1 VQRSRAINV
10 VLPGASAPFA
20 RSFRENFYMIIPVIL
35 SGGSGT
41 RLWPMSRAERP
52 KQLLPLTGT
61 ETMLQLTARRT
72 MARAGFASPIIVAN
86 AAHADEIE
94 DQLSQIGVADATIV
108 LEPAARNTAPAIA
121 LAALAAD
128 RSAQLLVMPSDHVI
142 ENVDAFMTAIDA
154 AVPLCAQGWFITFG
168 IEPDAPETGYG
179 YIRRGEELAPGV
191 NKVERFVEKPD
202 IETARSYL
210 ASGDYSWNGGIFLFT
225 AGAYL
230 DALARLE
237 PAMLAAAT
245 DGMEKARRDGHR
257 IFPDAKAFG
266 ASPSESV
273 DYAVMEKAGRVA
285 VVPVDMGWSDLGS
298 WDALHAIAPRDAE
311 NNVHHGEVVAIDTEG
326 CLIRTDGPLVA
337 AVGIKDLI
345 VIATGDAVLILPRGS
360 SQDVKRAVEALK
372 RDGHITLDR
381 FTAAKAILDA

>member
-1 VQRSRAINV
+1 
-10 VLPGASAPFA
+10 
-20 RSFRENFYMIIPVIL
+20 MIIPVIL

-52 KQLLPLTGT
+52 KQLLSLTGA

-72 MARAGFASPIIVAN
+72 MNRPGFASPIIVAN
-86 AAHADEIE
+86 TAHADEIAR
-94 DQLSQIGVADATIV
+94 QLGDIGIDDATIV

-128 RSAQLLVMPSDHVI
+128 RDAQLLVMPSDHVI
-142 ENVDAFMTAIDA
+142 DKVDSFMAAIASA
-154 AVPLCAQGWFITFG
+154 APLCAQGWFATFG
-168 IEPDAPETGYG
+168 ISPDAPETGYG

-202 IETARSYL
+202 IETARSYV

-230 DALARLE
+230 DALGHLE

-245 DGMEKARRDGHR
+245 EGMEKARREGGR
-257 IFPDAKAFG
+257 IYPDAKAFG
-266 ASPSESV
+266 TSPSESV
-273 DYAVMEKAGRVA
+273 DYAVMEKVDRVA

-298 WDALHAIAPRDAE
+298 WDALHAIAPRDTK
-311 NNVHHGEVVAIDTEG
+311 NNAQQGEVIAIDTTG
-326 CLIRTDGPLVA
+326 CLLRTDGPLVA

-381 FTAAKAILDA
+381 FTAAKAILGS